1 MTNKLIK
8 RGLTSATAKEMQ
20 IQTMEDIFSP
30 FGLGK
35 FWSLMLSSSNENV
48 GSQGN
53 SQRIGGIVN

>member
-8 RGLTSATAKEMQ
+8 RGLTSATVKEMQ
-20 IQTMEDIFSP
+20 IQTMENIFSP

-35 FWSLMLSSSNENV
+35 FGSLMLSSSTKNV

-53 SQRIGGIVN
+53 SQRVGGIVN